1 MSEASGVKLEMPK
14 TAGDHASD
22 LPPQAARLSVI
33 VAMARN
39 RVIGAGNKIPW
50 HLPAELKLFKT
61 ITMGHHIIMGR
72 NTWESIGRLLP
83 GRTSVVVTRQPAYRV
98 EGALMASS
106 LEAAIRA
113 CRGDD
118 EIFIIGGAQLY
129 AAAMPLVNRLY
140 LTIVEADVAG
150 EAYMPE
156 FDLSEW
162 HKQSSHAFTADDKN
176 PYDYVQTVYER
187 AVLAANA

>member
-1 MSEASGVKLEMPK
+1 MADASRNV
-14 TAGDHASD
+14 SI
-22 LPPQAARLSVI
+22 I

-61 ITMGHHIIMGR
+61 ITMGHHIVMGR

-83 GRTSVVVTRQPAYRV
+83 GRTSVIVTRQPGYRV
-98 EGALMASS
+98 EGAIMADSVGS
-106 LEAAIRA
+106 ALAA
-113 CRGDD
+113 CGNDP

-129 AAAMPLVNRLY
+129 VAALVHANRLY
-140 LTIVEADVAG
+140 LTVVEADIEGDAR
-150 EAYMPE
+150 MPD
-156 FDLSEW
+156 FDLGAWEKRSA
-162 HKQSSHAFTADDKN
+162 QSYAADDKN

-187 AVLAANA
+187 TAGQAHA

>member
-1 MSEASGVKLEMPK
+1 MTEASGVKLETPK

-22 LPPQAARLSVI
+22 LTPQAARLSVI

-39 RVIGAGNKIPW
+39 RVIGADNKIPW

-106 LEAAIRA
+106 LEAAIQA

-129 AAAMPLVNRLY
+129 ATAMPLANRLY

-150 EAYMPE
+150 GAYMPE

-162 HKQSSHAFTADDKN
+162 QQRSAQAFAADEKN
-176 PYDYVQTVYER
+176 PLDYVQTVYEKIR
-187 AVLAANA
+187 

>member
-1 MSEASGVKLEMPK
+1 MSEASGVKLETPK
-14 TAGDHASD
+14 TTGDHASD

-129 AAAMPLVNRLY
+129 AAAMPLANRLY

-150 EAYMPE
+150 DAYMPE
-156 FDLSEW
+156 FDLGGWQQRSA
-162 HKQSSHAFTADDKN
+162 QAFAADEKN
-176 PYDYVQTVYER
+176 PLPYVQTIYDKLLR
-187 AVLAANA
+187 D